1 MTPLTRESE
10 VAQSNAGAPTI
21 AKPQPVAVEIPIT
34 VNGART
40 VAGSD
45 KREPFSETTQT
56 VLVFGSGAVIRL
68 AAAVGPGQ
76 LLFVTNEKS
85 KREVVCQVVKSKQ
98 NGSAGG
104 YVELK
109 FTEPAAD
116 FWGVRI
122 PGVAST
128 QPGVTASVTEISG
141 APLPTKSLEQK
152 LSELQSVPASALTPK
167 VAAENARSV
176 EIKPAVAVAETMAV
190 PVPTGN
196 PGLETKETK
205 TAQVIPMPVQPS
217 APPITSVPKV
227 PTLSEFLTHGENGVE
242 MNHGKPKPGKTDPV
256 SDSPFPKAET
266 SVPQRAS
273 LASSLPENAPT
284 LSTALQITQNPAPG
298 SLSFD
303 LAAEEVKIP
312 SWLEPLARNSASSS
326 GNATEEG
333 IGIEPLGLEGQD
345 ASASGGQPQTE
356 SSEDGGVLTIASEGR
371 APNFGSSLALGSQ
384 SGETQSSGKGWK
396 IVAAIIVLLL
406 GAAAVWYWYVNQPP
420 KVSASGNRDAAEG
433 LESVP
438 APVSNTD
445 SSAHESPARSS
456 VVPSVA
462 RTTAQPI
469 PSEPGLS
476 ASANTRPPFANS
488 AKTAR
493 SEASPEIPVEEPAKK
508 PALGEVHLAAPV
520 VSHNRAAQ
528 ENGVADPG
536 LAING
541 VAGGA
546 PTGLNMLSSNSK
558 EPAAPIAVG
567 GEVKPAKLLSSVPPV
582 YPQMARTQRLSGD
595 VTLDASI
602 DAAGH
607 VSATRVISGP
617 TLLHQAA
624 IDAVK
629 QWKYQPATLNG
640 QATAM
645 HLTVTVQFRL
655 Q

>member
-10 VAQSNAGAPTI
+10 VAPSNASAPTI

-122 PGVAST
+122 PGVATT
-128 QPGVTASVTEISG
+128 QSGATASVTEISG

-152 LSELQSVPASALTPK
+152 LSELQSVPAPVPTPK
-167 VAAENARSV
+167 VTAEPARSV
-176 EIKPAVAVAETMAV
+176 EIKPVVAAAETM
-190 PVPTGN
+190 PVPALSGN
-196 PGLETKETK
+196 SGSETKEPK

-242 MNHGKPKPGKTDPV
+242 MNHGKPKAGKTDPA
-256 SDSPFPKAET
+256 SDSPFPKTET
-266 SVPQRAS
+266 PVPPRAS
-273 LASSLPENAPT
+273 LPSSLPENAPT

-312 SWLEPLARNSASSS
+312 SWLEPLARNSASPS

-333 IGIEPLGLEGQD
+333 IGIELPGLEGQN
-345 ASASGGQPQTE
+345 ASVSAGQEQSE
-356 SSEDGGVLTIASEGR
+356 HSEDGGVLTIASEGR
-371 APNFGSSLALGSQ
+371 APNFGSSLALGSE
-384 SGETQSSGKGWK
+384 SGETPSSGKGWK
-396 IVAAIIVLLL
+396 IVAVIIVLLL
-406 GAAAVWYWYVNQPP
+406 GAAAVWYWYVNQPA
-420 KVSASGNRDAAEG
+420 KVSASSNRDAAEG

-438 APVSNTD
+438 APVSNAD
-445 SSAHESPARSS
+445 NSVHESPGRSN
-456 VVPSVA
+456 VA
-462 RTTAQPI
+462 PGAAKAAQPI
-469 PSEPGLS
+469 PTELSSPAS
-476 ASANTRPPFANS
+476 ASAKSPATNGV
-488 AKTAR
+488 KVAR
-493 SEASPEIPVEEPAKK
+493 SEASPEIHVEEPAKK

-520 VSHNRAAQ
+520 VSHNSAAQ
-528 ENGVADPG
+528 ENGAADPG

-541 VAGGA
+541 VAGA
-546 PTGLNMLSSNSK
+546 TPNSLSLLSSNPK
-558 EPAAPIAVG
+558 EPAAPVTVG

-582 YPQMARTQRLSGD
+582 YPQIARKQRVSGD
-595 VTLDASI
+595 VTIDASI
-602 DAAGH
+602 DASGR

-617 TLLHQAA
+617 SLLHQAA

-629 QWKYQPATLNG
+629 QWKYQAATLNG

>member
-122 PGVAST
+122 PGAVTTLPSAT
-128 QPGVTASVTEISG
+128 PAVTAISG
-141 APLPTKSLEQK
+141 TPQPTKSLEQK
-152 LSELQSVPASALTPK
+152 LSELQSVPVAKIVPEPAKSVETKP
-167 VAAENARSV
+167 AAEFV
-176 EIKPAVAVAETMAV
+176 EAVAG
-190 PVPTGN
+190 PSGN
-196 PGLETKETK
+196 SGSEAKEPK

-217 APPITSVPKV
+217 APPIVSVSKV
-227 PTLSEFLTHGENGVE
+227 PTLSEFLTHGDNGVE
-242 MNHGKPKPGKTDPV
+242 LNHGKPKTGKTEPA
-256 SDSPFPKAET
+256 SDSPFPKTET

-273 LASSLPENAPT
+273 LSRSLPENAPT

-312 SWLEPLARNSASSS
+312 SWLEPLARNSTSSS
-326 GNATEEG
+326 GNGTEEG
-333 IGIEPLGLEGQD
+333 MGIEPLGLEGQN
-345 ASASGGQPQTE
+345 AGASGAQPQSE
-356 SSEDGGVLTIASEGR
+356 DSEDGGVLTIASEGR
-371 APNFGSSLALGSQ
+371 APNFGSSLALGSE
-384 SGETQSSGKGWK
+384 SEENKGSGKGWK
-396 IVAAIIVLLL
+396 IAAVIVVLLL

-445 SSAHESPARSS
+445 NSAHEPPAHSSVAPTPAR
-456 VVPSVA
+456 A
-462 RTTAQPI
+462 AQPI
-469 PSEPGLS
+469 PAELSYPAS
-476 ASANTRPPFANS
+476 ASAKPAINGAKVTRPGEPPA
-488 AKTAR
+488 
-493 SEASPEIPVEEPAKK
+493 IPAEESAKK

-520 VSHNRAAQ
+520 VSHSSASQ
-528 ENGVADPG
+528 ENGAADPG
-536 LAING
+536 LAINS
-541 VAGGA
+541 VAGAA
-546 PTGLNMLSSNSK
+546 PNSLSMLSSNPK
-558 EPAAPIAVG
+558 EPAAPVTVG
-567 GEVKPAKLLSSVPPV
+567 GEVKPAKLLTSVSPV
-582 YPQMARTQRLSGD
+582 YPQIARKQRVSGD
-595 VTLDASI
+595 VTIDASI
-602 DAAGH
+602 DATGRVA
-607 VSATRVISGP
+607 ATRVISGP
-617 TLLHQAA
+617 SLLHQAA

-629 QWKYQPATLNG
+629 QWKYQAATLNG

>member
-1 MTPLTRESE
+1 MTPLTRELE
-10 VAQSNAGAPTI
+10 VSPSNPGAPTI

-68 AAAVGPGQ
+68 GAAVGPGQ

-85 KREVVCQVVKSKQ
+85 RREVVCQVVKSKQ
-98 NGSAGG
+98 NGNAGG

-122 PGVAST
+122 PATLPVTA
-128 QPGVTASVTEISG
+128 GVTDPGPS
-141 APLPTKSLEQK
+141 LPTKSLEQK
-152 LSELQSVPASALTPK
+152 LSELQSVPTPK
-167 VAAENARSV
+167 VVPETAKSV
-176 EIKPAVAVAETMAV
+176 EKPAAAVREAAA
-190 PVPTGN
+190 VPTGSS
-196 PGLETKETK
+196 GSETKEPNA
-205 TAQVIPMPVQPS
+205 AQVISMPVLPAALSTAS
-217 APPITSVPKV
+217 APRV

-242 MNHGKPKPGKTDPV
+242 LNHGKPKAAKTDPA
-256 SDSPFPKAET
+256 SDSPAARAEMA
-266 SVPQRAS
+266 VPQRAS
-273 LASSLPENAPT
+273 LPSSLPENAPT

-312 SWLEPLARNSASSS
+312 SWLEPLARNSASSN
-326 GNATEEG
+326 GNAAEEG
-333 IGIEPLGLEGQD
+333 IGIEPSGIESPAANL
-345 ASASGGQPQTE
+345 SASQEGAE
-356 SSEDGGVLTIASEGR
+356 NSADGGVLTIASEGP
-371 APNFGSSLALGSQ
+371 APNFGSSLAVGSPAE
-384 SGETQSSGKGWK
+384 ETSSSGKGWK
-396 IVAAIIVLLL
+396 IAVVIIALLL

-420 KVSASGNRDAAEG
+420 KVSASGNRDAGEG
-433 LESVP
+433 LESVR
-438 APVSNTD
+438 APVPNSDT
-445 SSAHESPARSS
+445 SAHESPAPSS
-456 VVPSVA
+456 MAPGVA
-462 RTTAQPI
+462 RTAAQPI
-469 PSEPGLS
+469 PSELGYSAPASTKPLS
-476 ASANTRPPFANS
+476 GNGARAARP
-488 AKTAR
+488 
-493 SEASPEIPVEEPAKK
+493 EAPAEIPVEEPAKK
-508 PALGEVHLAAPV
+508 SALGAVHLAAPV
-520 VSHNRAAQ
+520 VSHNSASE
-528 ENGVADPG
+528 ENGAADPG
-536 LAING
+536 LAMNG
-541 VAGGA
+541 VAGAA
-546 PTGLNMLSSNSK
+546 PNSLSMLSSNQK
-558 EPAAPIAVG
+558 EPAAPITVG
-567 GEVKPAKLLSSVPPV
+567 GEVKPAKLLSSVPPG
-582 YPQMARTQRLSGD
+582 YPQMARTQRVSGD
-595 VTLDASI
+595 VTIDASI
-602 DAAGH
+602 DAAGR

>member
-1 MTPLTRESE
+1 MTPLTRELE
-10 VAQSNAGAPTI
+10 VSQSNAGAPTI

-68 AAAVGPGQ
+68 GATVGPGQ

-98 NGSAGG
+98 NVGAGG

-122 PGVAST
+122 PGTVT
-128 QPGVTASVTEISG
+128 TLPVTAGVTEIPG
-141 APLPTKSLEQK
+141 PALPTTSLEQK
-152 LSELQSVPASALTPK
+152 LSELQNVPTPK
-167 VAAENARSV
+167 VVPETAKSA
-176 EIKPAVAVAETMAV
+176 EIKPAVAVTEAAA
-190 PVPTGN
+190 VPTGN
-196 PGLETKETK
+196 SGSESQEPK
-205 TAQVIPMPVQPS
+205 TAQVISMPVLPS
-217 APPITSVPKV
+217 AAPTASASRV

-242 MNHGKPKPGKTDPV
+242 LNHGKPKAANIDPV
-256 SDSPFPKAET
+256 SDSPVARAGMP
-266 SVPQRAS
+266 VPQRAS
-273 LASSLPENAPT
+273 LPSSLPENAPT

-326 GNATEEG
+326 GNAPEEG
-333 IGIEPLGLEGQD
+333 TGIEPFGIESPAANL
-345 ASASGGQPQTE
+345 SASQEGADN
-356 SSEDGGVLTIASEGR
+356 SADGGVLTIASEGR
-371 APNFGSSLALGSQ
+371 APNFGSSLAVGSPAE
-384 SGETQSSGKGWK
+384 ETSSSGKGWK
-396 IVAAIIVLLL
+396 IAVVIVALLL
-406 GAAAVWYWYVNQPP
+406 GAAAVWYWYVHQPP
-420 KVSASGNRDAAEG
+420 KVSASGNRDAGEG
-433 LESVP
+433 LESV
-438 APVSNTD
+438 AMPVSNTD
-445 SSAHESPARSS
+445 NSAHESLARSS
-456 VVPSVA
+456 AAPGVA
-462 RTTAQPI
+462 RTAAQPI
-469 PSEPGLS
+469 SSELGYSAPASTKPSSGNG
-476 ASANTRPPFANS
+476 AGA
-488 AKTAR
+488 AR
-493 SEASPEIPVEEPAKK
+493 SEAPAELSVEESPKK

-520 VSHNRAAQ
+520 VSHSSASQ
-528 ENGVADPG
+528 ENGTADPG
-536 LAING
+536 LAMNA
-541 VAGGA
+541 VAGSA
-546 PTGLNMLSSNSK
+546 PNSLSMLASNPK
-558 EPAAPIAVG
+558 EPAAPITVG
-567 GEVKPAKLLSSVPPV
+567 GEVKPAKLMSSVPPG
-582 YPQMARTQRLSGD
+582 YPQMARTQRVSGD
-595 VTLDASI
+595 VTIDASI
-602 DAAGH
+602 DAAGR
-607 VSATRVISGP
+607 VSATKVISGP

-640 QATAM
+640 QATSM

>member
-1 MTPLTRESE
+1 MTPLTRELE
-10 VAQSNAGAPTI
+10 VSQSNAGEPTI
-21 AKPQPVAVEIPIT
+21 AKPQPLAVEIPIT
-34 VNGART
+34 VNGARS

-68 AAAVGPGQ
+68 GAAVGPGQ

-98 NGSAGG
+98 NGNAGG

-122 PGVAST
+122 PGTVT
-128 QPGVTASVTEISG
+128 TLPVTAGVTEIPGPS
-141 APLPTKSLEQK
+141 LPTKSLEQK
-152 LSELQSVPASALTPK
+152 LSELQSVPTPK
-167 VAAENARSV
+167 VVPESAKSV
-176 EIKPAVAVAETMAV
+176 EIKPAVAVTEAAA
-190 PVPTGN
+190 VPTGN
-196 PGLETKETK
+196 SGSETREPKN
-205 TAQVIPMPVQPS
+205 AQVLSMPVLPA
-217 APPITSVPKV
+217 APPTARTPRV

-242 MNHGKPKPGKTDPV
+242 LNHGKPKTAKTDPV
-256 SDSPFPKAET
+256 SDSPVARAEI
-266 SVPQRAS
+266 SVPRRAS
-273 LASSLPENAPT
+273 LLPENAPT

-303 LAAEEVKIP
+303 LTAEEVKIP

-326 GNATEEG
+326 GNAPEEEV
-333 IGIEPLGLEGQD
+333 GIEPLGIESQAANL
-345 ASASGGQPQTE
+345 SASQEGAE
-356 SSEDGGVLTIASEGR
+356 NSADGSVLTIASEGP
-371 APNFGSSLALGSQ
+371 APNFGSSLAVGSPDA
-384 SGETQSSGKGWK
+384 ETKGSGKAWK
-396 IVAAIIVLLL
+396 VAAVIIVLLL

-420 KVSASGNRDAAEG
+420 KVSASGNRDAGEG

-438 APVSNTD
+438 APVSNLDT
-445 SSAHESPARSS
+445 SAHESPALSS
-456 VVPSVA
+456 PAPGLARTAAQPVPSELGYSAPVSTKPPSGNGAPAA
-462 RTTAQPI
+462 RPETPAEIAFQ
-469 PSEPGLS
+469 E
-476 ASANTRPPFANS
+476 
-488 AKTAR
+488 
-493 SEASPEIPVEEPAKK
+493 SPKK
-508 PALGEVHLAAPV
+508 PALGKVHLAAPV
-520 VSHNRAAQ
+520 VSYHSASQ
-528 ENGVADPG
+528 ENGAADPG
-536 LAING
+536 LAMNG
-541 VAGGA
+541 VAGAA
-546 PTGLNMLSSNSK
+546 PNSLSLLSSSPK
-558 EPAAPIAVG
+558 EPAAPIVVG
-567 GEVKPAKLLSSVPPV
+567 GEVKPAKLLSSVPPA
-582 YPQMARTQRLSGD
+582 YPQMARTQRVSGD
-595 VTLDASI
+595 VTIDASI
-602 DAAGH
+602 DAAGR